1 MEKLLNFR
9 FRDQYIVISRRQ
21 LIGAAA
27 IFSAA
32 GLSGCGFRLRG
43 AFNAPFKTMYL
54 QMAENTPFSTTL
66 ARQIRAGSTVELVDN
81 PNEAEAILVLI
92 NQTRSSD
99 ILSIND
105 AGRAREYELTMTI
118 DFRVSS
124 PEGFDYLVPTQLT
137 ATREMSYS
145 EVEFLSREK
154 EENFL
159 YSDMEK
165 DLIGQ
170 ILRYIEA
177 IKPQEG

>member
-1 MEKLLNFR
+1 MT
-9 FRDQYIVISRRQ
+9 SRRQ

-27 IFSAA
+27 LLGAA

-43 AFNAPFKTMYL
+43 SFDAPFKTMYL
-54 QMAENTPFSTTL
+54 QMAENTPFSTVL
-66 ARQIRAGSTVELVDN
+66 ERQIRAGSSIEIVND
-81 PNEAEAILVLI
+81 PNEAEAILVLM

-124 PEGFDYLVPTQLT
+124 PDGFDYLEPTTLS
-137 ATREMSYS
+137 ATRDMSYS
-145 EVEFLSREK
+145 EIQFLSREK

-159 YSDMEK
+159 YRDMEK

-170 ILRYIEA
+170 LVRYIEA
-177 IKPQEG
+177 IKPKDY